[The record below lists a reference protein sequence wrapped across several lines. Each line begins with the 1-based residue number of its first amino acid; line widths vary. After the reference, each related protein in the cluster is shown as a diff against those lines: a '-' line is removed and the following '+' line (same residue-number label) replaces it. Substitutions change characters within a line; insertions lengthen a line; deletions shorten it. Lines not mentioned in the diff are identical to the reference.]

1 ATLNELNNHIS
12 YLLGTPDLKG
22 VVLTSAKKSIFIA
35 GADLTQMAKAQTP
48 EELRSLIEL
57 GQMVFN
63 RLAALPIP
71 TVAAIHGAC
80 VGGGYELCLACHYRI
95 ASSDKATKIGLPE
108 TQLGILP
115 AWGGSTRLPRLIGLP
130 KDLAIILGG
139 KTLAAKQAL
148 KYGMV
153 DDLVPRERLV
163 EFACRKILTQG
174 SELRRRRR
182 GFKHWATNN
191 RLFAMALSLRI
202 ESRLLKKT
210 RGHYPAVFK
219 ALEVVTRGP

>member
-1 ATLNELNNHIS
+1 
-12 YLLGTPDLKG
+12 
-22 VVLTSAKKSIFIA
+22 IA
-35 GADLTQMAKAQTP
+35 RAALTQRSKAKTP
-48 EELRSLIEL
+48 EELKEMIEL
-57 GQMVFN
+57 GQRVFN
-63 RLAALPIP
+63 RLAAMSIP

-80 VGGGYELCLACHYRI
+80 VGGGYEVCLACDYRL
-95 ASSDKATKIGLPE
+95 ASPDKATKIGLPE

-130 KDLAIILGG
+130 RALDVILGG

-163 EFACRKILTQG
+163 EFACRKILTQR
-174 SELRRRRR
+174 SELRRRRH

-219 ALEVVTRGP
+219 ALEVV